1 MNKTLKKSISILA
14 VLFFMLASVFV
25 LTACGKDDDTTRQDE
40 PVAKFTTAMDVKTST
55 NALIDEFFETVYNN
69 KEDLG
74 TETTY
79 SVADIQEKINS
90 FAYYVKIGTIE
101 NISDVSSISFN
112 GLKFTNDQTFYLS
125 IGNSNQLLDKVF
137 YVEDNTIYVAAP
149 VVAFETVE
157 HSKIKINDTEFDFNL
172 DVVTQPITLS
182 NVAFNAGCVNSA
194 IKLSDT
200 EYDLVIKSGT
210 EYAGL
215 YYEGAEMTDTI
226 ITKRVLNGQLNGYGI
241 LNPDNGTNGPCS
253 YLYPVGWQTNPADI
267 DVEKFDGSTFDY
279 SLYIANKHTLANVTL
294 NISIDLA
301 NVETYDE
308 LVEALDGE
316 KSIINLKNDID
327 VESML
332 IVNRKVELNLNGK
345 KLYNTSVIW
354 SVALEEYSIITVEDK
369 GELTISGNGTIEAL
383 ENDCYGI
390 DVYGGKLIINN
401 GTIIGNIHAV
411 YVSTGSAEIKGGH
424 YSIKQT
430 YGAEKPYEFV
440 LNLLDPSRIEG
451 TASITVTGGT
461 FEKFNPANCQAEGP
475 KTNFVAEG
483 YTTQLKVNTSDVYEV
498 VVAPQE

>member
-1 MNKTLKKSISILA
+1 MKKKKKKSLNVFAALVVLVISAFAL
-14 VLFFMLASVFV
+14 S
-25 LTACGKDDDTTRQDE
+25 ACGEGDKTNSSPSFEAASNVKATTIEIIDD
-40 PVAKFTTAMDVKTST
+40 
-55 NALIDEFFETVYNN
+55 FFERVYNN
-69 KEDLG
+69 SSVLG

-79 SVADIQEKINS
+79 SVEQIQSKVADFE
-90 FAYYVKIGTIE
+90 YYVEVGTIK
-101 NISDVSSISFN
+101 NINEVKSISLN
-112 GLKFTNDQTFYLS
+112 DTSFTENQTFYLS
-125 IGNSNQLLDKVF
+125 IGNANQLLDRVY
-137 YVEDNTIYVAAP
+137 YVEESKLYVAAP
-149 VVAFETVE
+149 VVAFETVDNA
-157 HSKIKINDTEFDFNL
+157 KIKINNNEFNFDL
-172 DVVTQPITLS
+172 DVTTEQINLT
-182 NVAFNAGCVNSA
+182 NVAFNTGANNTASKV
-194 IKLSDT
+194 SDT
-200 EYDLVIKSGT
+200 EYNLTIKSGT

-215 YYEGAEMTDTI
+215 YYDGASTSDTI
-226 ITKRVLNGQLNGYGI
+226 ITKRMLNGVLNGYGI
-241 LNPDNGTNGPCS
+241 LNPYNGTNGPCS

-294 NISIDLA
+294 NITIDLA

-345 KLYNTSVIW
+345 KLYNTSEIW

-369 GELTISGNGTIEAL
+369 GELTITGNGTIEAL

-424 YSIKQT
+424 YAIKQV
-430 YGAEKPYEFV
+430 YGADKPYEFV
-440 LNLLDPSRIEG
+440 LNLLDENREAG
-451 TASITVTGGT
+451 TASIVVTGGT
-461 FEKFNPANCQAEGP
+461 FEKFNPADCKAEGEG
-475 KTNFVAEG
+475 TNFVAEG
-483 YTTQLKVNTSDVYEV
+483 YTSRLQEGSEDIYEV
-498 VVAPQE
+498 VKNS

>member
-25 LTACGKDDDTTRQDE
+25 LTACGKDDDTTNQDE

-101 NISDVSSISFN
+101 NIPDVSSISFN

-241 LNPDNGTNGPCS
+241 LNPDNGTNGLCS

-440 LNLLDPSRIEG
+440 LNLLDSSRKEG

-483 YTTQLKVNTSDVYEV
+483 YTSTQKDGDVYV
-498 VVAPQE
+498 VEKVA